1 METEVTEI
9 HAHIGGLHVG
19 IRKKKMIYAHINEE
33 NNQLLGWYDDTIH
46 TSIPTPNIQVTQS
59 QWQNSIDNN
68 HNKVN
73 SDGSTETY
81 EFRTVEE
88 IKNAIRAERDFI
100 LEAYVDPLVSN
111 SLRWND
117 LTNAQ
122 RTAWTQ
128 YRTDLLN
135 VPQQVG
141 FPYDITWPTKPS

>member
-1 METEVTEI
+1 
-9 HAHIGGLHVG
+9 
-19 IRKKKMIYAHINEE
+19 MIYAHIDE

-81 EFRTVEE
+81 EFRTMEE
-88 IKNAIRAERDFI
+88 IGNGIRLERNFK
-100 LEAYVDPLVSN
+100 LVTEVDPLVSN
-111 SLRWND
+111 HLRWND
-117 LTNAQ
+117 LTDTQ

-135 VPQQVG
+135 IPQQAG
-141 FPYDITWPTKPS
+141 FPHDVTWPIKPE

>member
-1 METEVTEI
+1 
-9 HAHIGGLHVG
+9 
-19 IRKKKMIYAHINEE
+19 MIYAHIDE

-46 TSIPTPNIQVTQS
+46 TSIPTPNIQVTKS

-81 EFRTVEE
+81 EFRTMEE
-88 IKNAIRAERDFI
+88 IGNGIRLERNFKLVAE
-100 LEAYVDPLVSN
+100 VDPLVSN
-111 SLRWND
+111 PLRWND
-117 LTNAQ
+117 LTDTQ

-135 VPQQVG
+135 IPQQAG
-141 FPYDITWPTKPS
+141 FPHDVTWPTKPE

>member
-1 METEVTEI
+1 
-9 HAHIGGLHVG
+9 
-19 IRKKKMIYAHINEE
+19 MIYAHINEE

-81 EFRTVEE
+81 DFRTMKE
-88 IKNAIRAERDFI
+88 IGDGIRLERDFK
-100 LEAYVDPLVSN
+100 LVKEVDPLVSN
-111 SLRWND
+111 HLRWND
-117 LTNAQ
+117 LTDTQ

-128 YRTDLLN
+128 YRIDLLN
-135 VPQQVG
+135 VPQQAG
-141 FPYDITWPTKPS
+141 FPHNITWPTQPE